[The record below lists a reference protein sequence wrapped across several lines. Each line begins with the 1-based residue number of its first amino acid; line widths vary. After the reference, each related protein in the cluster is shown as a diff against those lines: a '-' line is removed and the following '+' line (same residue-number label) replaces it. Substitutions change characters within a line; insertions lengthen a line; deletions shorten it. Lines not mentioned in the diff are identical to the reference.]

1 MEDLVHIVGMQS
13 EQPIIIQI
21 RSSERE
27 NADTDGK
34 GRFLRSDIL
43 FWKRVKQTRK

>member
-1 MEDLVHIVGMQS
+1 MEGLMCTGGTQS
-13 EQPIIIQI
+13 EQPIMIQI